1 MKKKEPKAYTM
12 LMSSRVCVHTHIYIY
27 KIDTQD
33 ITGVLLGFSILLL
46 YRITAMYILPQ
57 KEMKQC
63 NNLPK
68 AESSVLLEA
77 NLQFHTKEPKLTSG

>member
-1 MKKKEPKAYTM
+1 MYFLPKKEM
-12 LMSSRVCVHTHIYIY
+12 
-27 KIDTQD
+27 Q
-33 ITGVLLGFSILLL
+33 
-46 YRITAMYILPQ
+46 
-57 KEMKQC
+57 QC